1 MGDDRFVDDGD
12 VDLDREVFRRKDG
25 TRITEGDAAEQ
36 GEQIAQH
43 ARGHHHRSVRE
54 IAEEGDDLGDA
65 FEASEAAPDDLPK
78 SRRQGN
84 TDA

>member
-12 VDLDREVFRRKDG
+12 VDLDRELVRRKDG
-25 TRITEGDAAEQ
+25 TRITEGDAVEQ
-36 GEQIAQH
+36 GEQIARH
-43 ARGHHHRSVRE
+43 VRGHHRRSVRE

-65 FEASEAAPDDLPK
+65 FEASEPPDDVPK
-78 SRRQGN
+78 SRCHGN